1 MNNTAAALSL
11 IARASG
17 TGPDM
22 DVQRNRLRL
31 QRVIYLAQQRGM
43 PRMYVFRWNTE
54 CGPYSDRL
62 AADIALMRYESEE
75 DPNANGRRL
84 TDGARRAVRQAT
96 RQLAPPDDPS
106 VPASDHE
113 RVTATAAFLRD
124 IGYVSASGRFLRPP
138 ERLRMTERQ
147 MDMLRSALMT
157 KRRA

>member
-17 TGPDM
+17 TSPDM

-62 AADIALMRYESEE
+62 AADIALMRYAADE
-75 DPNANGRRL
+75 DPNPNGRRL
-84 TDGARRAVRQAT
+84 TDSALSAVRQAA
-96 RQLAPPDDPS
+96 RRLALPQEPA
-106 VPASDHE
+106 VCASDYE
-113 RVTATAAFLRD
+113 RAVSTAAFLRD

-138 ERLRMTERQ
+138 ERLRMT
-147 MDMLRSALMT
+147 
-157 KRRA
+157 KK